1 MYNRGV
7 RELQKDFNM
16 LALIKNTKNLLT
28 VAKCQNLI
36 NPIKLEK
43 LQHTRDNIIDID
55 DETSDEELEEQK
67 LMSNI

>member
-1 MYNRGV
+1 MYTRGV

-16 LALIKNTKNLLT
+16 FALIKNTKNLVT

-55 DETSDEELEEQK
+55 EDTSDEDQEE
-67 LMSNI
+67 